1 MNKFTIPM
9 LAGFLLAVTGCDNTQ
24 PVPTMPAVN
33 DTNCQMAEIMKIQDK
48 ATRETFAGLCSRRPS
63 GSGIAPTE
71 QPLNWMELTEPQDQ
85 ETNG

>member
-9 LAGFLLAVTGCDNTQ
+9 LTGFLLATTGCDNT
-24 PVPTMPAVN
+24 PPAPTMPELN
-33 DTNCQMAEIMKIQDK
+33 DANCQMGEIMKIQDK

-71 QPLNWMELTEPQDQ
+71 QPLKLANLSIDEKKHFR
-85 ETNG
+85 